1 VSEASHAS
9 KNKDTTQRPAQSH
22 AVENEA
28 ISPDLGLVLES
39 PLALAGTVAAQASAL
54 RRLPSAQGRSL
65 TARIGQVQGNQYVQ
79 RVMTVMREGEE
90 ETEAPAETPTE
101 TPTETPEETP
111 TEAPEE
117 TPTEAPEEMPTE
129 APEEAPVETSGGEG
143 QGANP
148 GGRGPGRI
156 QHASE
161 SPYTVTGATLDDITG
176 QLTQID
182 GFGAQTSAP
191 IGLGAPLSPERQE
204 DDTYRVEVEWAINGA
219 TVTLPQWANYDE
231 ACTAAQT
238 EWDRFVTQA
247 RRHEQEAHVDMA
259 RDFVS
264 ELGPDDTVITGDSMA
279 DLQANLSAK
288 QQELAGRLQTEH
300 DKCDHGASIDAILH
314 PDNGRCPPPEGEGAG

>member
-9 KNKDTTQRPAQSH
+9 KNKDATQRPAQSH
-22 AVENEA
+22 AVENGA

-54 RRLPSAQGRSL
+54 RRLPGAQGRSL
-65 TARIGQVQGNQYVQ
+65 ATKIGQVQGNQYVQ

-111 TEAPEE
+111 TEVPEE
-117 TPTEAPEEMPTE
+117 T
-129 APEEAPVETSGGEG
+129 PVETSGGEG
-143 QGANP
+143 QAANP

-191 IGLGAPLSPERQE
+191 IGLGAPPSPERQE
-204 DDTYRVEVEWAINGA
+204 DDTYRVEVQWAINGA
-219 TVTLPQWANYDE
+219 AVTLPRWANYDQ

-238 EWDRFVTQA
+238 EWDRFMTQT
-247 RRHEQEAHVDMA
+247 RRHEQEDHVDMA
-259 RDFVS
+259 RDFVAN
-264 ELGPDDTVITGDSMA
+264 LGPEDTVIRGESIA

-300 DKCDHGASIDAILH
+300 DGCDHGASIDAILH
-314 PDNGRCPPPEGEGAG
+314 PDNGRCPAPEAEGGG